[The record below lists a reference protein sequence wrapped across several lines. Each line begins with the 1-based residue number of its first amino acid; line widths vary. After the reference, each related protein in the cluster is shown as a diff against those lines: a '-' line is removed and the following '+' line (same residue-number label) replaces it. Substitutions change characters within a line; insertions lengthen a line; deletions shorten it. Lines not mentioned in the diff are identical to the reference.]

1 MDYCGIRHLNHNSI
15 PFGARAIEQGQKVEG
30 IWNSCRDVSDISQ
43 ATSLATLANNHND
56 RPLQHEGVV
65 YSALHGIHEETAR
78 PTSSSSSAVTH
89 SSSAPS
95 STYHDCRSMSHSE
108 DDVNDMATMPVQA
121 DEQSTTCQPSK
132 TDIISPRD
140 PNMILTSSAPAA
152 VASGHSEPFLN
163 PTSAPRTPKGRA
175 YGSAQVYANTERRN
189 LNSGFEI
196 LPAGTL
202 GARPELQIR
211 DPSLQQPG
219 QER

>member
-1 MDYCGIRHLNHNSI
+1 
-15 PFGARAIEQGQKVEG
+15 
-30 IWNSCRDVSDISQ
+30 
-43 ATSLATLANNHND
+43 
-56 RPLQHEGVV
+56 
-65 YSALHGIHEETAR
+65 
-78 PTSSSSSAVTH
+78 
-89 SSSAPS
+89 
-95 STYHDCRSMSHSE
+95 MSHSE